1 MPAGPSP
8 DSALE
13 ASEVYLL
20 LEVRE
25 VGRVGACS
33 RALASV
39 ASSSW
44 QALLQRHAALP
55 ADAASP
61 RRTQQVCRD
70 LLKFLAS
77 RAHLHGKVAWTF
89 ASWTSLEAC
98 ISPWRGRRA
107 FDVVDAALFK
117 ELYAKC
123 HRRDNRQYYKG
134 HAEALQRC
142 KAIAAVPLTLTW
154 SSRPEADV
162 PRGSCECSIDLPHGH
177 LQLIVNQWFA
187 EQQEGLAFECFHLVA
202 DVRGCWPRLRLLHL
216 ALLSLEPFARSVS
229 TVLGR
234 RRSEVMEL
242 RWCHPGYDDL
252 RDEAEAVAGAV
263 PESQLQAIRAVL
275 LVRAEEAAED
285 APGSAQSSAEDQ
297 SDSSSS
303 SARSES
309 ASA

>member
-13 ASEVYLL
+13 ASEVYLQ

-44 QALLQRHAALP
+44 QALLQRHVALP

-61 RRTQQVCRD
+61 PRTQQVCRD
-70 LLKFLAS
+70 LVKFLSS

-98 ISPWRGRRA
+98 ISPWSGRRA
-107 FDVVDAALFK
+107 LDVVDASLFK
-117 ELYAKC
+117 ELYTKC
-123 HRRDNRQYYKG
+123 QRRDDRRYYKG
-134 HAEALQRC
+134 HAEALEGC

-154 SSRPEADV
+154 SSWPEADV

-177 LQLIVNQWFA
+177 LQLIVNQWFT

-202 DVRGCWPRLRLLHL
+202 DVHGCWPRLRLLHL
-216 ALLSLEPFARSVS
+216 ALLSLEPLTRSVS

-234 RRSEVMEL
+234 R
-242 RWCHPGYDDL
+242 
-252 RDEAEAVAGAV
+252 
-263 PESQLQAIRAVL
+263 
-275 LVRAEEAAED
+275 
-285 APGSAQSSAEDQ
+285 
-297 SDSSSS
+297 
-303 SARSES
+303 
-309 ASA
+309 